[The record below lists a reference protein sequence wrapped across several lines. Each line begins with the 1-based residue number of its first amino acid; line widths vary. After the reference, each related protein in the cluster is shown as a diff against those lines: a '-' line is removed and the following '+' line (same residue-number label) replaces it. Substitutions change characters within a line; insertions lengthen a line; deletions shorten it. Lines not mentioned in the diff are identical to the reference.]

1 MKRESVANKIDSRC
15 GLHCTSCEWKESH
28 GCGGCIETMGQPFYG
43 KCQIAICCQN
53 KGLIHCGECNII
65 PCAKLYAYSYLDLE
79 HGDKPQGARVA
90 TCRRWAAE
98 SGKSAWRNVLLTSA
112 GFEDMDGKQKP
123 NIVDC
128 FCEMLGK
135 PASDAKVLFI
145 LTAAVN
151 NEAKEMAEWYRREL
165 IHIGIL
171 PESITTYDVDGSL
184 HEDDAMTYD
193 VIYFTGGDTRHLLQ
207 RIKETG
213 FDIIVKKM
221 VYTNKVYVGV
231 SAGSIIAT
239 PNIGNPFDE
248 STAGLCLVNAYLSVH
263 CPENMELRTDLPL
276 PHIPLTDNQALVVTC
291 DGYKVV
297 EG

>member
-1 MKRESVANKIDSRC
+1 MIDSRC
-15 GLHCTSCEWKESH
+15 GLHCTGCEWKESH
-28 GCGGCIETMGQPFYG
+28 SCGGCIQTMGHPFHG
-43 KCQIAICCQN
+43 ECPIAICCQD
-53 KGLIHCGECNII
+53 KELMHCGECDII
-65 PCAKLYAYSYLDLE
+65 PCAKLYAYSYLDPE
-79 HGDKPQGARVA
+79 HGDKPQGARVEA
-90 TCRRWAAE
+90 CRRWAAE
-98 SGKSAWRNVLLTSA
+98 SGKPAWRNVLLTSA

-128 FCEMLGK
+128 FREMLGK
-135 PASDAKVLFI
+135 SANDAKVLFI
-145 LTAAVN
+145 PTAAVN
-151 NEAKEMAEWYRREL
+151 NEAKEMADWCRKEL

-171 PESITTYDVDGSL
+171 PENISTYDIDGGL
-184 HEDDAMTYD
+184 YEDDAMTYD
-193 VIYFTGGDTRHLLQ
+193 VIYFTGGDTGHLLQ

-239 PNIGNPFDE
+239 PNIGDPFDE